1 MMKKLNIPISKTEK
15 EFYSGNFIKTRVSF
29 IVLTLNHEKYV
40 EECLSAI
47 EKQTIT
53 VDELIILDD
62 GSIDNTKLIIQNFIG
77 KSSIETL
84 KFFNHAENKGLLY
97 SLEYALA
104 ATTGDIV
111 FLQAGD
117 DLSTLDRAQITLE
130 IIADTNVN
138 VLYSSYEIIDNQSNL
153 KSVVLRNGLVTDPK
167 VYIKKGAT
175 APIFGCAYTR
185 NFLNELPP
193 ISKNLKNEDDFLG
206 MFAVI
211 QGGLLVTEK
220 ILYKYRIH
228 EESASSWSTMEM
240 NDEVFLHK
248 FYKDL
253 PNRLSNLIEWKKL
266 IRNCIESGK
275 YKKEYKNLLLSEK
288 LIDQK
293 IQIVSCITMI
303 SENDF
308 MYRIFTLFRNWRAVN
323 LMDVILLALGERG
336 ALMIRNIRRIR
347 LRIKR

>member
-1 MMKKLNIPISKTEK
+1 MSKNLKDIDGGKSIS
-15 EFYSGNFIKTRVSF
+15 TRVSF

-47 EKQTIT
+47 ERQTIT

-62 GSIDNTKLIIQNFIG
+62 GSIDNTKLIIQNFID
-77 KSSIETL
+77 KCAIETVR
-84 KFFNHAENKGLLY
+84 FFNHGENKGLLY

-117 DLSTLDRAQITLE
+117 DLSTLDRTQITLE
-130 IIADTNVN
+130 IIADTNMN

-175 APIFGCAYTR
+175 APLFGCAYTR

-193 ISKNLKNEDDFLG
+193 ISANLKNEDDFLG

-211 QGGLLVTEK
+211 QGGLLITEK

-240 NDEVFLHK
+240 NDEVFLQK

-253 PNRLSNLIEWKKL
+253 PNRLSNLMEWKKL
-266 IRNCIESGK
+266 IRNSIESGK
-275 YKKEYKNLLLSEK
+275 YEKEYKNLLLSEK
-288 LIDQK
+288 LLEQK
-293 IQIVSCITMI
+293 IQIVSCITMLSDKYFI
-303 SENDF
+303 H
-308 MYRIFTLFRNWRAVN
+308 RILTLFRNWKAVN

-336 ALMIRNIRRIR
+336 ALLIRNLRRIR
-347 LRIKR
+347 LKIER